1 MANAHSSHRRGGR
14 ARGLRLSLVAAPT
27 LVLLLLASGLTAAPS
42 PAAAAPAPA
51 AQAKSSCP
59 WLGLSTPVCHVFF
72 IFLENQEWTTVLKR
86 FNFEAYL
93 AKHYAFASQFY
104 SIKHNS
110 FPAYSAATSGYAH
123 NPIVPLNRTNVVD
136 LLHKAGPAF
145 TWNAYYGGM
154 VGTCNRTVNL
164 AYRPSHNPFVWYN
177 DVYAN
182 QTECNANDV
191 NLSVFQTEYTAG
203 TLPVYGFISPNV
215 TDECLKVG
223 AYCDP
228 WLRSFLNPLLNST
241 LFNSSVFFVT
251 YDEGPLN
258 DTTGANGGAG
268 GGHVFTAVM
277 SPFACAAKNSTSQ
290 YNHYNLLTTT
300 EWLLHLGRLG
310 VPGDSWIQH
319 PPMKDLFCFANNG
332 NGSVGPWVVLSPFGG
347 GSHAPSYPT
356 SGPILA
362 VVGRAGAK

>member
-1 MANAHSSHRRGGR
+1 MATSSVLRGSIGQAVRQAGR
-14 ARGLRLSLVAAPT
+14 AAWIAP
-27 LVLLLLASGLTAAPS
+27 LLIVVLLLSGFS
-42 PAAAAPAPA
+42 GAPASAGTSPNTV
-51 AQAKSSCP
+51 KSSCP
-59 WLGLSTPVCHVFF
+59 ALKLPTPVCHVFV
-72 IFLENQEWTTVLKR
+72 IFLENQEAGAVMKR

-93 AKHYAFASQFY
+93 ATHYSYASQFY

-123 NPIVPLNRTNVVD
+123 NPIVPLNRTNIVD
-136 LLHKAGPAF
+136 LFHTAGPAF

-154 VGTCNRTVNL
+154 VGTCNRTVNNN
-164 AYRPSHNPFVWYN
+164 YRPSHNPFVWYT

-182 QTECNANDV
+182 QTECNANDI
-191 NLSVFQTEYTAG
+191 NLTAFQTQYTAG

-228 WLRSFLNPLLNST
+228 WLRSFLNPMLNST
-241 LFNSSVFFVT
+241 LFNSSVFVVT

-258 DTTGANGGAG
+258 DTAGINGGKG
-268 GGHVFTAVM
+268 GGHVYTSII
-277 SPFACAAKNSTSQ
+277 SPFVCKSYNSTKQ
-290 YNHYNLLTTT
+290 YNHYNLFTTT

-332 NGSVGPWVVLSPFGG
+332 NGSVGGIVPAPGG
-347 GSHAPSYPT
+347 GSHGTPSLPEPVGG
-356 SGPILA
+356 SGMA
-362 VVGRAGAK
+362 VVRRA